1 MTETTEE
8 EEDPPG
14 PEHGRRA
21 IPTKPPTKHSET
33 ALGTI
38 VIIMVAAVCFALVF
52 IVAGTVI
59 VAMLINKRKK
69 KKEKEERIKNRKAK
83 CPRKMESANIYETK
97 FIHEG
102 PIVMERKLRGPV
114 EFHGEQDG
122 GTIQSI
128 KFDPNLN
135 EVVDIGTDVD
145 IITPGQTTTHTTED
159 TSQVGK
165 VSVAQLGKQVMQ
177 KLSLRRRVKSNP
189 PPVPP
194 HHQAPVAGV
203 PPRVVV
209 AAPPTKA
216 PTPYHAQHK

>member
-1 MTETTEE
+1 
-8 EEDPPG
+8 
-14 PEHGRRA
+14 
-21 IPTKPPTKHSET
+21 
-33 ALGTI
+33 
-38 VIIMVAAVCFALVF
+38 
-52 IVAGTVI
+52 
-59 VAMLINKRKK
+59 
-69 KKEKEERIKNRKAK
+69 
-83 CPRKMESANIYETK
+83 
-97 FIHEG
+97 
-102 PIVMERKLRGPV
+102 MERKLRGPV